1 MKLFDILKQQGL
13 FSNDI
18 KNRIKNNQISI
29 NGEIVKADL
38 DLNIRTVADDARVL
52 LEKLANVDN
61 SIIIV
66 KFDKFGGKI
75 NNIPKDLIEEIEN
88 IFRKLNINTSEL
100 LKIDIGEIKE
110 ILNDF
115 LSQELNIAV
124 IKESGDFICEL
135 GKINPIFMTQ
145 LKLFGFEN
153 LFDSNIKNELTDIL
167 NKFILIKLSKKD
179 SIILKKT

>member
-38 DLNIRTVADDARVL
+38 DLNIRTVADDAKVL
-52 LEKLANVDN
+52 LEKLANIDS
-61 SIIIV
+61 SIIPISFKLDR
-66 KFDKFGGKI
+66 KF
-75 NNIPKDLIEEIEN
+75 NNIPTELIEEIEN
-88 IFRKLNINTSEL
+88 IFNRLNINLSEL
-100 LKIDIGEIKE
+100 LKINIGEIKE

-115 LSQELNIAV
+115 LSQQLNIAV

-135 GKINPIFMTQ
+135 GKINSTFMTQ

-153 LFDSNIKNELTDIL
+153 LFDSNIKNDLTDIL
-167 NKFILIKLSKKD
+167 NEFILIKLSKKD